1 MRTLI
6 SGLVVAGLLTSHA
19 AGAVCVS
26 PADRDAL
33 DVAALKTQLMVQTLT
48 CKNDTEYNAFITK
61 FKNELNSDERTTSN
75 YFSRTYGRNSQ
86 KRHDEYVTLLAN
98 ANADASQKDGSRF
111 CPHNEQVFKE
121 VLALKNGSE
130 LSEYAAGRTAGQ
142 PVSYQTCEAT
152 PARATRA
159 SATHTTTHTTTR
171 HKK

>member
-1 MRTLI
+1 MRKLI

-26 PADRDAL
+26 PTDRDAL
-33 DVAALKTQLMVQTLT
+33 DVTALKTQLMVQTLT
-48 CKNDTEYNAFITK
+48 CKNDSEYNAFITK
-61 FKNELNSDERTTSN
+61 FKSDLNSDERTTGN
-75 YFSRTYGRNSQ
+75 YFARTYGRNSQ

-111 CPHNEQVFKE
+111 CAHNEQVFKE

-130 LSEYAAGRTAGQ
+130 LGEYAAGRTAGQ
-142 PVSYQTCEAT
+142 PVSFQSCEAT

-159 SATHTTTHTTTR
+159 STTRTTHSTAR